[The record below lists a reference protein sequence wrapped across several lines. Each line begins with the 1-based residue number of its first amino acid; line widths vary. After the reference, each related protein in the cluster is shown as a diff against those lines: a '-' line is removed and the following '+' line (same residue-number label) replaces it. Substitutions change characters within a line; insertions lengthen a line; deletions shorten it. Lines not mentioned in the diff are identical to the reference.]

1 MAIERK
7 QLAEK
12 VEKKRVDKVD
22 VKKVK
27 RGFNP
32 DTLPD
37 AIVEEKFQAAVGSE
51 IIINRFRNGK
61 ESFHVCTVKQ
71 IDESGLIHTWDETIH
86 QWCVFSVKDHP
97 KIVKLLKSASK

>member
-12 VEKKRVDKVD
+12 VEKKKVDKVD

-27 RGFNP
+27 RSFKP
-32 DTLPD
+32 DNLSN
-37 AIVEEKFQAAVGSE
+37 AIVEGKFVALVGSE
-51 IIINRFRNGK
+51 IIVNRFRNGK

-71 IDESGLIHTWDETIH
+71 IDENGLIHTWDETIH
-86 QWCVFSVKDHP
+86 QWFVFSVKDSP
-97 KIVKLLKSASK
+97 KVVKLSG

>member
-7 QLAEK
+7 QFTEK
-12 VEKKRVDKVD
+12 VEKKKSDKVD

-32 DTLPD
+32 DSLKD
-37 AIVEEKFQAAVGSE
+37 AIVEDKFLGAVGSE
-51 IIINRFRNGK
+51 ILINRFRNGK
-61 ESFHVCTVKQ
+61 ESYHICTVKQ

-86 QWCVFSVKDHP
+86 QWCVFSIKDRP
-97 KIVKLLKSASK
+97 KVVKLFS